1 MSTTADSRNTP
12 IPLEDPLSAIEY
24 CYEAGWTDGLPVV
37 PPTTDLVDK
46 MLTDND
52 YNPTEPVGEHLTTKR
67 TCTAHAAAA
76 NSVMAGCLPEH
87 FPVVV
92 AALRAMSKPGFN
104 YHGSTASTG
113 GAAHMV
119 VVSGPITE
127 QLEMNA
133 SGNLFGSGNRANA
146 CLLYTSPSP
155 RDRG

>member
-1 MSTTADSRNTP
+1 
-12 IPLEDPLSAIEY
+12 
-24 CYEAGWTDGLPVV
+24 
-37 PPTTDLVDK
+37 

-146 CLLYTSPSP
+146 VIGRAIRLIHMNVFHMQPNVT
-155 RDRG
+155 DRSTQRNPG